1 MLNRSSS
8 MRASHAAALEIKMRG
23 WHPARQGEGHCD
35 RAGLCQGLL
44 ASFDGER
51 ITSDAGA
58 LLLGATDR
66 MIGLTRRFAIWFQ
79 DKRNPAF
86 VEHSVEGTVRLATC
100 RGGPGRIAEPAK
112 APFVQ
117 RHFG

>member
-1 MLNRSSS
+1 MLRPC
-8 MRASHAAALEIKMRG
+8 RPLPE
-23 WHPARQGEGHCD
+23 
-35 RAGLCQGLL
+35 LL